1 MTFLLK
7 NLPLQVNS
15 LLLNSSPAL
24 KWKKKKGSMN
34 VTEFILMGLTQKP
47 QIKITLFLVLFILY
61 ITVTGNLLIV
71 VIIICSLSLNSAM
84 YFFMTFCLC

>member
-1 MTFLLK
+1 
-7 NLPLQVNS
+7 
-15 LLLNSSPAL
+15 
-24 KWKKKKGSMN
+24 MN

-47 QIKITLFLVLFILY
+47 QMKITLFLVLFILY

>member
-1 MTFLLK
+1 
-7 NLPLQVNS
+7 
-15 LLLNSSPAL
+15 
-24 KWKKKKGSMN
+24 MN